1 MSRGKQKLE
10 PGMGKIQK
18 CILLEI
24 WNWNN
29 YNSCYL
35 ESALD
40 CIVTTI
46 EFWSQAVMEVV
57 EVEQMS

>member
-1 MSRGKQKLE
+1 MSRGKQKLR

-18 CILLEI
+18 CIPLEI

-40 CIVTTI
+40 FIVITI